1 MDTGIAKIFWKDSEL
16 FEGGKRQIR
25 MKRVEQV
32 VPYKKE
38 CKNCIVFASNDF
50 FSPYMAVMLQS
61 VIEHSNPE
69 RFYDILILHRDIKME
84 RMKKIKGM
92 AEERSNI
99 SIRFYDISP
108 LIDGLEFYL
117 DGKETFTADAYS
129 RLLIPEVLSVEYE
142 KALYLD
148 GDMVAQEDVSP
159 LFDIDLKGYLL
170 ASSRDIEGI
179 AEYYMPNSAR
189 KVYRDKILPGENPN
203 DYFISGMLVLNL
215 QAIRMEFSQKDILSL
230 AISRDWF
237 QHDQD
242 ILNVMCKGGR
252 AKILHAAWDV
262 LRPTKPTFL
271 PPILREELA
280 ESLAAPKII
289 HYGGDEK
296 PWKSLVSP
304 WMDEFWDTAIKTPF
318 AKEIIYRILREHPG
332 TVNEIMIKRYET
344 GTIGFR
350 YIVKFFKGWLTFKL
364 KTLRRQTY

>member
-1 MDTGIAKIFWKDSEL
+1 
-16 FEGGKRQIR
+16 
-25 MKRVEQV
+25 MKQFEQV
-32 VPYKKE
+32 APYIE
-38 CKNCIVFASNDF
+38 GCKNCIVFASNDF

-61 VIEHSNPE
+61 VIDHSNPE
-69 RFYDILILHRDIKME
+69 RFYDILILHRDIKTE
-84 RMKKIKGM
+84 RVEIIKEMVDGH
-92 AEERSNI
+92 SNI
-99 SIRFYDISP
+99 SIRFCDISQ
-108 LIDGLEFYL
+108 LVDGLDFYV
-117 DGKETFTADAYS
+117 DGKETFTVDAYS
-129 RLLIPEVLSVEYE
+129 RLLIPSVLSEEYE

-148 GDMVAQEDVSP
+148 GDMVAQEDVLP
-159 LFDIDLKGYLL
+159 LLDTDLTGYLL

-189 KVYRDKILPGENPN
+189 KVYRNSILPGENPD

-215 QAIRMEFSQKDILSL
+215 RSIRAEFSQEKILSL
-230 AISRDWF
+230 AMSRDWL

-262 LRPTKPTFL
+262 LRPTKPAYL
-271 PPILREELA
+271 PSALRKELD

-304 WMDEFWDTAIKTPF
+304 WMDEFWDTAVKTPF
-318 AKEIIYRILREHPG
+318 GKEIIYRILQEHPG

-344 GTIGFR
+344 GAIGFR

-364 KTLRRQTY
+364 KMLRRQTC